1 MFSKPYLIQ
10 LLHVIV
16 KEITS
21 LSSVLKYLSRKA
33 IIWGSL
39 GNESVEKEK
48 VVVLLINAKD
58 LKEGWCIP
66 WTGHGRKSGSKREV
80 RWLRWACGQLAEL
93 WQNREKNSWNW
104 LQLQN
109 CSCYGVPSLG
119 SCPCAAFSDC
129 SCVMEGN

>member
-58 LKEGWCIP
+58 LKEG
-66 WTGHGRKSGSKREV
+66 
-80 RWLRWACGQLAEL
+80 
-93 WQNREKNSWNW
+93 
-104 LQLQN
+104 
-109 CSCYGVPSLG
+109 
-119 SCPCAAFSDC
+119 
-129 SCVMEGN
+129 